1 MDGVET
7 VCFHRESEGGR
18 VSSTE
23 NPFRLS
29 VALLALLNICD
40 EIFGTLVCATCLEI
54 ECKGFL
60 EESLLLAVLKGY
72 GRESTCHIRK

>member
-40 EIFGTLVCATCLEI
+40 EIFGTPVCATCLEI
-54 ECKGFL
+54 E
-60 EESLLLAVLKGY
+60 
-72 GRESTCHIRK
+72 